1 MCESGCVTLTVQ
13 SLVILFV
20 FVLSALFLLI
30 GLTAL
35 LLATLILLL
44 PRMAALLAGLS
55 ALLAIAI
62 HFVCHEKVLLRYASR
77 APGDFK
83 ETCCYL
89 VAVRGRKVGINGL
102 LEIPE

>member
-55 ALLAIAI
+55 ALLAGLSALLAIAI
-62 HFVCHEKVLLRYASR
+62 HFVCHKKSSCGTHLAHPAILKR
-77 APGDFK
+77 
-83 ETCCYL
+83 L
-89 VAVRGRKVGINGL
+89 AVT
-102 LEIPE
+102 